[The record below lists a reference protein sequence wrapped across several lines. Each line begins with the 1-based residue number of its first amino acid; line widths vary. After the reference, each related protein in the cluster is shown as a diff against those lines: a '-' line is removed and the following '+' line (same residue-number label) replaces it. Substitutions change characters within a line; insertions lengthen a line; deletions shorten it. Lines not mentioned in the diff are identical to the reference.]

1 MWEPDRKLYALLL
14 CLAALLLVASLATVS
29 PEEMYLVNQN
39 ELRILLEISE
49 TLKADSENLKAEARS
64 WQQTSETLELELE
77 NSTIELT
84 ALQSELIWQ
93 KKRLSELQQSLE
105 NSAKLAE
112 ELAQS
117 AKESATRVNDLEQST
132 TRLVKDLSKS
142 NKERNLWRIAAM
154 VAGVIAGVGWT
165 MILWYP

>member
-1 MWEPDRKLYALLL
+1 MWEPDRKIYAMLL
-14 CLAALLLVASLATVS
+14 CLWAFLLVVSLATVS

-93 KKRLSELQQSLE
+93 KKRLAELQQSLE

-117 AKESATRVNDLEQST
+117 AKESATQASYFEAST

-142 NKERNLWRIAAM
+142 NKERNLWRVAAM

>member
-1 MWEPDRKLYALLL
+1 MWEPDRKIYALLV

-49 TLKADSENLKAEARS
+49 TLKSDSENLKAEARS

-154 VAGVIAGVGWT
+154 VAGFIAGVGWT